1 MQQNSNRIAHILRET
16 KETQIDLD
24 LQVDGTGK
32 LTGEIPIPFFE
43 HMLDHLTRYSLFNL
57 QLSLHGDLQIDCHH
71 SVEDTAIVL
80 GDALCQALTDKAG
93 ITRYGSMT
101 LPMDE
106 TLVTVALDLSGRP
119 YFHYSGPN
127 LITMGKFGIY
137 DSELTHEFFHKL
149 AIHAKANIHILVHHG
164 QNRHH
169 IHEAIFKAAG
179 FALRQAVS
187 LDERRG
193 TEIPS
198 TKGML

>member
-1 MQQNSNRIAHILRET
+1 MQSNSIRSATISRQT
-16 KETQIDLD
+16 KETQIDLS
-24 LQVDGTGK
+24 LQVDGSGK
-32 LTGEIPIPFFE
+32 LSGQIPIPFFE
-43 HMLDHLTRYSLFNL
+43 HMLDHLTRYSLFDL
-57 QLSLHGDLQIDCHH
+57 QLSLQGDLQIDCHH

-80 GDALCQALTDKAG
+80 GDALHQALTTKAG

-127 LITMGKFGIY
+127 LIDMGKFGIY
-137 DSELTHEFFHKL
+137 DSELTDEFFHKFS
-149 AIHAKANIHILVHHG
+149 IHAKANIHIVVHHG

-187 LDERRG
+187 FDERRG
-193 TEIPS
+193 GEVPS
-198 TKGML
+198 TKGIL